1 MQDVSGKLFRD
12 EFQTGSAQ
20 KIENVLERLR
30 ERREYIS
37 VLPHDRAEEF
47 SSMVLAIDPGR
58 HWLLI
63 DELNPDIGNRRV
75 VGGAPFFVVARLDGI
90 FVGFQSRL
98 LEAVEWEGFGALRIA
113 YPTNGYYMQRRGYF
127 RVSVAPGD
135 IGTVELQR
143 RGARALLGQCH
154 DISVRGMRLLLNAPT
169 DYALHEGEFVPL
181 VRFNLD
187 GHELAAEGEIR
198 FVGHVRGGP
207 RTRQE
212 SRQVGVEFLNVSPG
226 FEQRVQQYV
235 QRRDREL
242 LRDSRG

>member
-1 MQDVSGKLFRD
+1 MSCPN
-12 EFQTGSAQ
+12 SY
-20 KIENVLERLR
+20 R
-30 ERREYIS
+30 ERTLIARWSHRETVS
-37 VLPHDRAEEF
+37 KRLP
-47 SSMVLAIDPGR
+47 
-58 HWLLI
+58 
-63 DELNPDIGNRRV
+63 
-75 VGGAPFFVVARLDGI
+75 
-90 FVGFQSRL
+90 
-98 LEAVEWEGFGALRIA
+98 
-113 YPTNGYYMQRRGYF
+113 
-127 RVSVAPGD
+127 
-135 IGTVELQR
+135 
-143 RGARALLGQCH
+143 
-154 DISVRGMRLLLNAPT
+154 VRGMRLLLNAPT